1 MISVPKPGPIPLASW
16 LLVAFGGLVL
26 ANTGVS
32 AVRADATGAD
42 WSFALLLVLVAAVT
56 ARRLWLQIG
65 WAWWVALALACVGL
79 FFVLPVTGAI
89 LLGGSTEPVG
99 TGWDIV
105 FFPLTT
111 TVLVALLA
119 ALWLLRRPITSHA
132 SRRVP

>member
-1 MISVPKPGPIPLASW
+1 MITAQRSDSIPLASW
-16 LLVAFGGLVL
+16 LLVAFAGLVL

-32 AVRADATGAD
+32 AVRGDATGAD

-56 ARRLWLQIG
+56 SRGLWLGRG
-65 WAWWVALALACVGL
+65 WAWWISIALAFVGL
-79 FFVLPVTGAI
+79 FFVLPVTGTI
-89 LLGGSTEPVG
+89 LLGGSLEPVG

-119 ALWLLRRPITSHA
+119 ALWPLRSQIAGHIRSH
-132 SRRVP
+132 P